1 MAGSSTASEILG
13 RIENDAVFSGFLES
27 GFDPASFASK
37 IVRAD
42 VGRAAAAAGA
52 GAATAAAAVG
62 ATPVLQ
68 LQQGVDGLGS
78 SSNGGG
84 GAASAES
91 VSSQAEITLDSMSS
105 HIARIE
111 AAIRSHILD
120 NEEDFL
126 GSVGGVS
133 ELSRRTE
140 EFRDGVRELRRSFA
154 RVQREVSEPHE
165 AVRVRTQQLKNLHDA
180 TRLLK
185 RALRFLSALRR
196 LRGQEDVLG
205 LEAAAAAAVTG
216 SAAGGGGVGAAGG
229 RSAGG
234 AGGGGADLRELAK
247 AAQSLQELES
257 TLRDPEVAELEV
269 VGRER
274 AYVEACGAAVRRMSA
289 DSLARGMKSLNQTDI
304 GGALQV
310 FFNLECLPARVK
322 ACVTHLA
329 HEADEAMS
337 EALQPE
343 ALADATSSSSAVA
356 VAEAVAAGGAG
367 GAGADQQQQ
376 RSTSPTPGGI
386 GGGGAGGGGG
396 GVGRRTPASRDAS
409 ARRRTAS
416 MRAHAGKLAAALHG
430 TSMEAWGLQ
439 RVLDKKRDPT
449 TRALLDATVRA
460 DRGGGGQGG
469 LSLRA
474 GAYRAYW
481 DGLCRAVRGSVE
493 RALEADEAVGGGGG
507 VALVAM
513 YPFLRKAF
521 LRLISRLEEATA
533 ARQQQPQQQG
543 SGAARGGGDGLIA
556 SGGGSGAAAAAFW
569 QRPGAV
575 GQQQRPAGGILGGS
589 RWLALALEDDYN
601 NLSLDPSAAGDEEQ
615 ERQWDRRGAE
625 AGAGPASGR
634 RVLGLRGG
642 KGGRGGGGEGGADG
656 DGGRENDSSDGARL
670 LEGLGPLRDL
680 FLARSLERLTTPVE
694 QMFPQFDGYMAA
706 VPSKHDLASFVRS
719 IHAELSLAVPAGSV
733 GSAAATGSSEAE
745 AAAGGGGLGGGG
757 GSLEADFSLL
767 PILLKGVVQAA
778 RLFCTKVEAMQSVEK
793 GAYTFG
799 GGSNA
804 ALGGRAGSSTGD
816 DDMMGNDMPSSAA
829 AAAAAPI
836 EAWAPTLEQEHNLQ
850 LLELVVKLREAL
862 LGIPALVLPSPPTP
876 AAAAYGVDCRERVA
890 EAVRALDDLASRV
903 FLEPYLSGVAR
914 ALEDILSKMHREN
927 FGPGVSAMATSEHHG
942 GGGGSLFLHELQRA
956 LAALQADHFTR
967 IAALRTP
974 TAEAALRSLAA
985 RVLRAY
991 VTHCALIRP
1000 LSEGGKARVAQ
1011 DMATLEIALSPLARV
1026 SELGAVYLES
1036 RAFRTLLFVDDAED
1050 EDGDN
1055 NNQGGG
1061 GGGGGRGR
1069 GRDSR
1074 SFLTEGCMAHLR
1086 PTSVW
1091 HYLFSGA
1098 PDELSSPHVSRGM
1111 SQQAYVT
1118 WLLGGG
1124 AAQEAEAREKGK
1136 EAEAAGG
1143 GGGGDKASGGKTYT
1157 ERSTLSPDTSYMA
1170 EAGAWSVVQACLD
1183 EYHQR
1188 RSVAVATGSGNAD
1201 GGSAAAGSTEMLP
1214 RAVGLLPEAGPALL
1228 SAYEARC
1235 S

>member
-13 RIENDAVFSGFLES
+13 RIENDAVFSGFLEP

-52 GAATAAAAVG
+52 GAATAAATAVG

-68 LQQGVDGLGS
+68 LQQGGDGLGN

-205 LEAAAAAAVTG
+205 LEAAAAAAAVG
-216 SAAGGGGVGAAGG
+216 GAAGGGGVGAAGG

-234 AGGGGADLRELAK
+234 AGGGAADLRELAK

-269 VGRER
+269 VARER

-329 HEADEAMS
+329 QEADEATS

-343 ALADATSSSSAVA
+343 ALADATSSSSAAAA
-356 VAEAVAAGGAG
+356 VEAAAAGGAG

-386 GGGGAGGGGG
+386 GGGGTGGGGGGGGG
-396 GVGRRTPASRDAS
+396 GVGRRSPATRDAG
-409 ARRRTAS
+409 ARRRAAS

-460 DRGGGGQGG
+460 DRSAGGPGG

-493 RALEADEAVGGGGG
+493 RALEADGAVGVGGGGG
-507 VALVAM
+507 GGGIALVAM

-533 ARQQQPQQQG
+533 ARQQQQQQQQQQQG
-543 SGAARGGGDGLIA
+543 SGAARGGGDGLIVPG
-556 SGGGSGAAAAAFW
+556 SGSGAAAAAFW

-642 KGGRGGGGEGGADG
+642 KGGGGERGAG
-656 DGGRENDSSDGARL
+656 VDGGRGDVDSSDGARL
-670 LEGLGPLRDL
+670 LEALGPLRDL

-706 VPSKHDLASFVRS
+706 VPSKHDLASFFRS

-733 GSAAATGSSEAE
+733 GSAAATGSSEAK

-804 ALGGRAGSSTGD
+804 ALGGRAGGSTGD
-816 DDMMGNDMPSSAA
+816 DDMMGSDMPSSAA
-829 AAAAAPI
+829 AAAAAPM

-876 AAAAYGVDCRERVA
+876 AAAAFGVECRERVA

-914 ALEDILSKMHREN
+914 ALEDIVSKMHREN
-927 FGPGVSAMATSEHHG
+927 FGPGVSAMAASEHHG

-967 IAALRTP
+967 ISALRTP
-974 TAEAALRSLAA
+974 SAEAALRSLAA

-1000 LSEGGKARVAQ
+1000 LSEGGKARMAQ

-1036 RAFRTLLFVDDAED
+1036 RAFRTLLFVDDADD

-1055 NNQGGG
+1055 NHQGG

-1074 SFLTEGCMAHLR
+1074 YIYREPIKLLRFL
-1086 PTSVW
+1086 
-1091 HYLFSGA
+1091 
-1098 PDELSSPHVSRGM
+1098 
-1111 SQQAYVT
+1111 
-1118 WLLGGG
+1118 
-1124 AAQEAEAREKGK
+1124 
-1136 EAEAAGG
+1136 
-1143 GGGGDKASGGKTYT
+1143 
-1157 ERSTLSPDTSYMA
+1157 
-1170 EAGAWSVVQACLD
+1170 
-1183 EYHQR
+1183 
-1188 RSVAVATGSGNAD
+1188 VAII
-1201 GGSAAAGSTEMLP
+1201 
-1214 RAVGLLPEAGPALL
+1214 
-1228 SAYEARC
+1228 
-1235 S
+1235 